1 MTITIF
7 STTLCAICHA
17 EMKWL
22 DKQGISYDHVV
33 VDESD
38 DGMERF
44 MKATDGVI
52 QSPPFTVIVK
62 DDGTEI
68 KVAGFDQKKLTA
80 AIA

>member
-22 DKQGISYDHVV
+22 DKQGISYDRVV

-38 DGMERF
+38 EGMEQF
-44 MKATDGVI
+44 MQATDGMI
-52 QSPPFTVIVK
+52 QSPPFTVITK
-62 DDGTEI
+62 DDGVVI
-68 KVAGFDQKKLTA
+68 KIAGFDQKKLTT